1 MVMIMM
7 MMVVVVVLIHDS
19 AAVDVHISHHNKF
32 GCTSYS
38 SFAGTGAVL
47 VLRT

>member
-7 MMVVVVVLIHDS
+7 MMVVLIHDS

-32 GCTSYS
+32 ECTSYS